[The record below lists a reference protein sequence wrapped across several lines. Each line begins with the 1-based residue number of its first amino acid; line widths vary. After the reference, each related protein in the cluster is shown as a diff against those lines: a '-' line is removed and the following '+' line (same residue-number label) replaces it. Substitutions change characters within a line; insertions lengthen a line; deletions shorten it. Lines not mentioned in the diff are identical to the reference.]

1 MRKGKRMNRKMVVH
15 TVLLMI
21 AGLMILSPSGAI
33 FAQEAPTV
41 KKIMSIDA
49 YDRLKTWPD
58 TFLIDI
64 RTREEYQFT
73 GHPENAYL
81 FPYMMMT
88 GKLAKTEDRYEYQFN
103 LKNGDFLSE
112 INKVFK
118 KTDNLLII
126 CRDGKRSA
134 QAAKE
139 LVAAGF
145 ENVFDVE
152 DGFEGRE
159 FPYFED
165 PNLDK
170 WYKNLARQNKINGYK
185 QRRRYGWQF
194 WGLPWTYEMDPNYL
208 YPPDLPKPAN

>member
-1 MRKGKRMNRKMVVH
+1 MLAF

-21 AGLMILSPSGAI
+21 SVIGAV
-33 FAQEAPTV
+33 FSSNMLLAQDLPAV

-58 TFLIDI
+58 TFLIDV

-81 FPYMMMT
+81 FPYMMMS
-88 GKLAKTEDRYEYQFN
+88 GKLEKVDDRYEYQYN
-103 LKNGDFLSE
+103 LKNADFITE
-112 INKVFK
+112 ISKVFK
-118 KTDNLLII
+118 KTDNLLVI

-139 LVAAGF
+139 LASAGF
-145 ENVFDVE
+145 LNVFDVE

-159 FPYFED
+159 FPYFDD

-170 WYKNLARQNKINGYK
+170 WYKNLARQNKINGYR
-185 QRRRYGWQF
+185 QRRHYGWQF